1 MKLIMDGDAFV
12 YRSAVRCQE
21 TLYIVDHDTDNP
33 LVYPLISRAK
43 AFEKKRGE
51 KSNVVAKSS
60 ILPGKVPAKILDSYI
75 KFWTNLVGTK
85 DYVLHFSGE
94 ENFRYVVDPNYKKG
108 RTEKPIYYEGLKDY
122 VLKNHPCFIAEN
134 MEADDSMGIEQTR
147 CREAGKQSVIVTND
161 KDLRQVPG
169 NFCNSVTPYA
179 WYKITDPG
187 SYNGFGTGFA
197 WFCAQMITGDTV
209 DKIKGIPGAGPAR
222 AKKILK
228 GKTTMRQMWTAV
240 AEEYIRKELTH
251 TLWDQAH
258 LLWIRRHEDES
269 VMSFVYDR
277 MGDS

>member
-1 MKLIMDGDAFV
+1 MDGDAFV

-21 TLYIVDHDTDNP
+21 TRFYVDGKAFNK
-33 LVYPLISRAK
+33 ISEAK
-43 AFEKKRGE
+43 AYEKKNGL
-51 KSNVVAKSS
+51 KSNVIAKSS

-75 KFWTNLVGTK
+75 KFWTNLVGTR

-94 ENFRYVVDPNYKKG
+94 DNFRYIVDPNYKKD
-108 RTEKPIYYEGLKDY
+108 RTDKPIYYSMLKDY
-122 VLKNHPCFIAEN
+122 VQKTYPWFLAER

-147 CREAGKQSVIVTND
+147 CREAGINSVIITND

-209 DKIKGIPGAGPAR
+209 DKIKGIPGKGPAR

-228 GKTTMRQMWTAV
+228 GKTTMRQMWGAV
-240 AEEYIRKELTH
+240 AQEYADNKVLH

-277 MGDS
+277 MGK